1 VEEVE
6 DDDGTGIREDR
17 WQYDEVGEAEDDD
30 EVID

>member
-17 WQYDEVGEAEDDD
+17 WQYDEVGEAKMTTR
-30 EVID
+30 